1 MLVLELTSAYI
12 VKKLCDGSIIHS
24 FFIFLPVKVCT
35 ISVELLL
42 GMTSVSH
49 LDGIWSDFF
58 FPTSIK
64 PVTVVNWNTMPSSLL
79 AKHLLSEVYI

>member
-1 MLVLELTSAYI
+1 MLVLELTSTYI

-24 FFIFLPVKVCT
+24 FFVFLPVKVCT

-49 LDGIWSDFF
+49 LDGIGSDFF
-58 FPTSIK
+58 FPTSTK